1 MSPRTPTH
9 PPNDA
14 RMWRRLVAAT
24 HPDAGGDHD
33 LFVWAMA
40 TREVVC
46 GGDLRAEIPRHPGP
60 AEPTDPER
68 VPFDPFADFALLT
81 DRALFMADAVAA
93 PYGYLLRQLA
103 DCVPAYEGSLY
114 AQQARGASYRRLAA
128 IGHSVGM
135 DSAERAQWY
144 DVCRSIPLSD
154 RHAAHILGKLKRRA
168 A

>member
-33 LFVWAMA
+33 LFIWTIA

-46 GGDLRAEIPRHPGP
+46 GGDLGAEIPRRPGG
-60 AEPTDPER
+60 ARTEPTDPNR
-68 VPFDPFADFALLT
+68 VPFDPFADFASLT
-81 DRALFMADAVAA
+81 DRAVSMADAVAA
-93 PYGYLLRQLA
+93 PYGYLLRMVA
-103 DCVPAYEGSLY
+103 DCSPGLHAHE
-114 AQQARGASYRRLAA
+114 QARGASYRRLAA

-135 DSAERAQWY
+135 DSAERSQWY
-144 DVCRSIPLSD
+144 DIARSIPLSD